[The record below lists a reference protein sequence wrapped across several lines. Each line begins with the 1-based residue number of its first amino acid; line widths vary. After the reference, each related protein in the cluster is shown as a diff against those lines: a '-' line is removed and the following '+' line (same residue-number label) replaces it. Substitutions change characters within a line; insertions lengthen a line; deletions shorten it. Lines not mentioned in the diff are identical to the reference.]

1 MMNPDNSI
9 LSRLNPHYFW
19 DVNISE
25 LNEAS
30 ASQLIIE
37 RVFCLGEVH
46 EMNHVMKFYG
56 RKKVVEV
63 LRNLRYID
71 PKTLN
76 FITKLFDKPP
86 EEFRCYQLK
95 QSRPQHWN
103 S

>member
-1 MMNPDNSI
+1 MDPVDSI
-9 LSRLNPHYFW
+9 IANLNPCYFW
-19 DVNISE
+19 DVNVSG
-25 LNEAS
+25 LNAS
-30 ASQLIIE
+30 LASRLIIE

-46 EMNHVMKFYG
+46 EMKYLMKFYG

-63 LRNLRYID
+63 LSNLQYID

-76 FITKLFDKPP
+76 FITKLFHKPP
-86 EEFRCYQLK
+86 EEFRCYQLQ